1 MVEKGCS
8 GVDARV
14 NAVPEYLCLLLVV
27 GLGLRTSDGFCGT
40 RADYSLTKFASRR
53 MSMGLK
59 DSFSMRVETSVE
71 VGEPEADPK
80 HQQASG
86 LEMRLPR

>member
-8 GVDARV
+8 GVDARG
-14 NAVPEYLCLLLVV
+14 NAVPEYLCLLLGV

-40 RADYSLTKFASRR
+40 RADYSWTKIASRR
-53 MSMGLK
+53 MSLELMA
-59 DSFSMRVETSVE
+59 SFSMRSETSIE

-86 LEMRLPR
+86 LKMRIPR